1 MYRVPTGDDNVS
13 SSMKPVE
20 YRVPV
25 DPPINNPDERTLELI
40 ERNKESESM
49 EQTGSMG
56 VTINQTTAIR
66 IDDSRTHQRESWSS
80 QKISEFFGEM
90 GRVRIGTVESWA
102 TEPTF
107 VPELGEF
114 IVYMNR
120 SVINN
125 VEYAGVK
132 IGDGMAYVADLPFVG
147 DDVASSI
154 LAQLNLHANNTDIHV
169 TSAEKQF
176 WNNKLNYVLDGEV
189 LEFTTN

>member
-1 MYRVPTGDDNVS
+1 MYRVPTGDDTVS
-13 SSMKPVE
+13 SSSKPLE
-20 YRVPV
+20 YIVPV
-25 DPPINNPDERTLELI
+25 TPPINNPDERTLELI
-40 ERNKESESM
+40 ERNQETTSM

-56 VTINQTTAIR
+56 VTVNQTTAIR

-80 QKISEFFGEM
+80 KKISEFFGEM
-90 GRVRIGTVESWA
+90 GRVSIGTVESWA
-102 TEPTF
+102 SEPTF
-107 VPELGEF
+107 VPERGMF

-125 VEYAGVK
+125 IEYPGVK
-132 IGDGMAYVADLPFVG
+132 IGDGNAYVADLPFAG
-147 DDVASSI
+147 DDVANNI
-154 LAQLNLHANNTDIHV
+154 LAQLNLHANDTNIHV